1 MRKVW
6 MAPVCLAGLAL
17 LGGCG
22 ESMRAQTARAI
33 DSVQSIDQENM
44 AEMMLAVSDPNEAI
58 QYFSQQSEQHPDRI
72 IFRRGLARSL
82 MRAGQAEQSIPVWQ
96 AVIAHPDATMDD
108 RVDLAEAYIR
118 NNDWTQAEAT
128 LNAIPPTHE
137 TYNRYRLEAMV
148 ADSRHQWERADSFY
162 EIAVGLTP
170 TPASTLNNWGF
181 SKLTRGDARGAE
193 RLFLEALQ
201 HDRSLFTAKNNL
213 VLARAAR
220 RVYELPLIEMTQTE
234 RAELLYTMALDPAGR
249 HRHRA
254 RPSAGC
260 RRHTSATFR
269 GRRQRPRRARLTP
282 CSPSPHRPPSGC

>member
-6 MAPVCLAGLAL
+6 MAPLCLAGLAL

-44 AEMMLAVSDPNEAI
+44 AEMMLAVSDPAEAI
-58 QYFSQQSEQHPDRI
+58 QYFTAQSQAHPDRI

-96 AVIAHPDATMDD
+96 AVIAHPEATMDD
-108 RVDLAEAYIR
+108 RVDMAEAYIR
-118 NNDWTQAEAT
+118 ANNWAQAEAT

-137 TYNRYRLEAMV
+137 TFNRYRLEAMV
-148 ADSRHQWERADSFY
+148 ADSRQQWARADSFY

-170 TPASTLNNWGF
+170 TPASTLNNWGY
-181 SKLTRGDARGAE
+181 SKLTRGDSRGAE

-201 HDRSLFTAKNNL
+201 HDRTLFTAKNNL

-220 RVYELPLIEMTQTE
+220 REYELPLIEMTQGE
-234 RAELLYTMALDPAGR
+234 RAELLYTMALAAIRQGDVSIGR
-249 HRHRA
+249 NLLQDA
-254 RPSAGC
+254 V
-260 RRHTSATFR
+260 ATHPQHFEAAANALAAL
-269 GRRQRPRRARLTP
+269 G
-282 CSPSPHRPPSGC
+282 